1 MVSSGSSIFVF
12 STIWIGR
19 EAICMNGFRG
29 YKEIYCYSKCS
40 RFDKTENMKKK
51 KNELAIK
58 KKNAILVCIITTKM
72 VQFRFLKND

>member
-51 KNELAIK
+51 KWVGNK